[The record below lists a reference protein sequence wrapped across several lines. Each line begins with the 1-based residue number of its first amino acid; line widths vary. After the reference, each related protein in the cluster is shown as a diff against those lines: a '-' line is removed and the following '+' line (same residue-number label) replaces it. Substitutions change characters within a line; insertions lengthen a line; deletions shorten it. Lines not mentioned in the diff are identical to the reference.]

1 MQKIFETFRE
11 WTLYCTYENFPITEY
26 VLSMFDTLQETFS
39 IIDNCSWQFNLY
51 KTVKLFSFRYIR
63 TVINIA
69 ITSLTWGFWGK
80 QLATNLFFT
89 FYMPNWMLPIC
100 LFGASNILTQI
111 LNEIIFEY
119 E

>member
-1 MQKIFETFRE
+1 MQKIFKTFRE

-51 KTVKLFSFRYIR
+51 ETVKLFSIRYTK
-63 TVINIA
+63 TVINIV
-69 ITSLTWGFWGK
+69 ITSLAWVFLGK
-80 QLATNLFFT
+80 QLANNLFCAFS
-89 FYMPNWMLPIC
+89 MPNWMLPIC
-100 LFGASNILTQI
+100 LFGTSNILTQV